1 MSLLMWQEKKKQN
14 QTNHKLKKISLS
26 KGASKLK
33 ARLCPQAV
41 TVSLGNKHILLAFI
55 FSIAELQHVKGALSF
70 KT

>member
-1 MSLLMWQEKKKQN
+1 MSLPMWQEKKKTK
-14 QTNHKLKKISLS
+14 QTTNWRRYHS